1 MCIRD
6 RDEITISVAS
16 EICRYGEE
24 IQREVYDQHLKE
36 GVQYNSWRGMKA
48 SEVAQSI
55 ERQYTADLNR
65 YSFDKTLCLSCPHN
79 TNNMMLFCEGGCGNC
94 ANRACLVEMNTS
106 HLTEKA
112 MRLMEQHP
120 AVPLC
125 HESYNYNEA
134 VIDRLTAMGYEVE
147 SLKTYATKYPES
159 PQAPQ
164 KEDYDTTE
172 EYEDAEKD
180 YGQELNGYTEKCEA
194 IRTRSEA
201 GEISLY
207 LRIESN
213 DITLCYVATV
223 SYTHLT
229 LPTIA

>member
-1 MCIRD
+1 
-6 RDEITISVAS
+6 
-16 EICRYGEE
+16 
-24 IQREVYDQHLKE
+24 
-36 GVQYNSWRGMKA
+36 
-48 SEVAQSI
+48 
-55 ERQYTADLNR
+55 
-65 YSFDKTLCLSCPHN
+65 
-79 TNNMMLFCEGGCGNC
+79 
-94 ANRACLVEMNTS
+94 MNTS

-213 DITLCYVATV
+213 DITLCYV
-223 SYTHLT
+223 
-229 LPTIA
+229 

>member
-1 MCIRD
+1 
-6 RDEITISVAS
+6 
-16 EICRYGEE
+16 
-24 IQREVYDQHLKE
+24 
-36 GVQYNSWRGMKA
+36 
-48 SEVAQSI
+48 
-55 ERQYTADLNR
+55 
-65 YSFDKTLCLSCPHN
+65 
-79 TNNMMLFCEGGCGNC
+79 MMLFCEGGCGNC

-164 KEDYDTTE
+164 KRIMIPPR
-172 EYEDAEKD
+172 
-180 YGQELNGYTEKCEA
+180 N
-194 IRTRSEA
+194 TRMQK
-201 GEISLY
+201 
-207 LRIESN
+207 RITGRN
-213 DITLCYVATV
+213 
-223 SYTHLT
+223 
-229 LPTIA
+229 